1 MAMPDPQRER
11 QTEAQAQSLEVRKW
25 PKPFVE
31 SLAKRDLTPNE
42 WLTNRKAE
50 RSYTYRL
57 LKSDEMYAPT
67 PKAEK
72 DKARIIAKLRF
83 PPEIWLAKYP
93 DRIDRMEIHGDGFI
107 RKPPDTDQTTSG
119 GVNQSASETPP
130 DTDQTKSD
138 PREKKPEPGQFEH

>member
-1 MAMPDPQRER
+1 MH
-11 QTEAQAQSLEVRKW
+11 KW

-31 SLAKRDLTPNE
+31 SLAQRDLTPNE

-107 RKPPDTDQTTSG
+107 RKPPDTDQT
-119 GVNQSASETPP
+119 
-130 DTDQTKSD
+130 KSD
-138 PREKKPEPGQFEH
+138 PSETEPVSQPEPGQPDEDPSSANHPMFSARLVAPRGPQSRV